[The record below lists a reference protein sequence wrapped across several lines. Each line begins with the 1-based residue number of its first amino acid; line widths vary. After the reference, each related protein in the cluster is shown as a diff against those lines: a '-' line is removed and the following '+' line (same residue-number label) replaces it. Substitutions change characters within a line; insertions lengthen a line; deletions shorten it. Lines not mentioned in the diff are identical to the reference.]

1 MMSKEIHI
9 VIADD
14 HALIRK
20 GLVQILETEP
30 NFKITEVINGKEALA
45 QIRDK
50 NPDIALLDIEMP
62 VMSGF
67 DVAKQIKTESLAVDI
82 IFLTM
87 FKDEVVFN
95 KAMDIGVKGYV
106 LKENTVSEI
115 IQCIE
120 SIVEGNY
127 YLSPAISEFL
137 IRRNTKLVT
146 PATDRD
152 GINVLTNSEKKIMK
166 QLSLMKTSQEIAD
179 EFNISI
185 KTVQNH
191 RNNICQKLELSGAH
205 ALLKFSIEHSSR
217 F

>member
-1 MMSKEIHI
+1 MSNEIRI

-20 GLVQILETEP
+20 GLMQILEAEP
-30 NFKITEVINGKEALA
+30 NFKITEVINGEEALA
-45 QIRDK
+45 HIRDM
-50 NPDIALLDIEMP
+50 NPDIAVLDIEMP

-67 DVAKQIKTESLAVDI
+67 DVAKQLKNEALAADI

-106 LKENTVSEI
+106 LKENTVTEI
-115 IQCIE
+115 IQCIK
-120 SIVEGNY
+120 SVVEGNY

-152 GINVLTNSEKKIMK
+152 GINMLTDSEKKIMK
-166 QLSLMKTSQEIAD
+166 HLSLMKTSQEIAD
-179 EFNISI
+179 EYNISI

-191 RNNICQKLELSGAH
+191 RNNICHKLGLSGAH
-205 ALLKFSIEHSSR
+205 ALLKFSVEHSSR

>member
-1 MMSKEIHI
+1 MGENISI

-20 GLVQILETEP
+20 GLKQVLDLEPE
-30 NFKITEVINGKEALA
+30 FRAIEAVNGKEALTY
-45 QIRDK
+45 IREMK
-50 NPDIALLDIEMP
+50 PHIAVLDIEMP
-62 VMSGF
+62 EMSGF
-67 DVAKQIKTESLAVDI
+67 DVAKQVKNEGLSVDI

-115 IQCIE
+115 VLCIH
-120 SIVEGNY
+120 SVVKGKY

-137 IRRNTKLVT
+137 IRRNTKLVS

-152 GINVLTNSEKKIMK
+152 GLNRLTSTERKIMK
-166 QLSLMKTSQEIAD
+166 QLSLMKTNQEIAD
-179 EFNISI
+179 ELHISI

-191 RNNICQKLELSGAH
+191 RTNICNKLELKGTH
-205 ALLKFSIEHSSR
+205 ALLKFTMEHSSK